1 MCFNQYCLLLK
12 VFVIEVCKEMLL
24 GYRKRNMKC
33 MFYRRVSKENFFNEK
48 GVKNVN

>member
-1 MCFNQYCLLLK
+1 MCFNYYCLLLK
-12 VFVIEVCKEMLL
+12 VFVIEVCKEML